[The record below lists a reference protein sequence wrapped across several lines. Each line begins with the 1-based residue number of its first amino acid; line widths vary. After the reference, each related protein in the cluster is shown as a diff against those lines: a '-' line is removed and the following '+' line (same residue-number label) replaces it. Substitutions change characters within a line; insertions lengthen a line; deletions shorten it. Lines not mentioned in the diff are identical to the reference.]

1 MANRIAGITIEI
13 GGDTSK
19 LQSSLKGV
27 DSQLRTTKNNLR
39 DINKLLKL
47 DPGNTEL
54 LTQKQKNL
62 TQAIGDTKDRLKKLQ
77 DAQSAA
83 LSPEEYDNLQR
94 EIIATKQDLK
104 DLEDQYK
111 DFGSVSAQKLI
122 AVGDKISE
130 TGEKITTAGK
140 NVTKYFTTPVVGL
153 GVAAVAAFGEV
164 DEGMDIIIKKTGAT
178 GDALD
183 EMGGIMQE
191 IAAEIP
197 TDFKTAGEAVGEVNT
212 RFGSNGEELKRLSA
226 QYIKFAEINDTD
238 VVGSVDST
246 QRALTAFGKG
256 AESAGTYLDHLS
268 LVSQQ
273 TGVDV
278 TKLSEGAANNATA
291 FREMGLS
298 LYGATTFMGQL
309 EVSGANS
316 SAVMGG
322 LSKALKTATEK
333 GIPLDTALAK
343 LQETIKNG
351 TDETDGL
358 TEAYKLFGKSGAQVY
373 QAVRNGTID
382 FTNLSNAADG
392 MSNTVTETFNATL
405 DPADQFKTALNSL
418 KELGAS
424 LAETVMPLL
433 ATAIG
438 KVRDIILSLK
448 EKWDGLDET
457 QKQNIL
463 RIAGVVAAV
472 GPLLLG
478 IGNLV
483 TKVGSAVTMV
493 GNLTKAFVTMS
504 PKARLIGAVVTAAA
518 ALIISHWD
526 EIKEFWETT
535 LKPAMEDLRNYIVD
549 NVVPKVKKA
558 WEDLKPKIEAVFNA
572 IKNLWLTVLKP
583 ALTAMWT
590 WITQTLLPAIKKGWD
605 NLKPAIEAVFKGIQT
620 LWNTI
625 LKPVFNAIKKL
636 VVDTVVPKVTKAWD
650 TVSTAFEKTFNA
662 ISTWWSAH
670 GENIMRIISNAID
683 TYVGMISGYFSGLI
697 EFINGV
703 FSGDWSRAWN
713 GIKSAFG
720 SIFSGLWTLLKNPIN
735 GVINGLNVMIG
746 KVESA
751 INGIVNAF
759 NKKLSIHLDPIK
771 VFGKQVFAGLD
782 WSPNLKGVNFGRL
795 KTLYAGGVLNEGER
809 AVVGEFAPEYLT
821 VRNGQAVVTPM
832 QGAARFGSNTTNNV
846 TLNVYA
852 QPGQSARDIAREA
865 IDIMTRE
872 TRQRSAAYA

>member
-13 GGDTSK
+13 GGDTTK
-19 LQSSLKGV
+19 LQSALKGV
-27 DSQLRTTKNNLR
+27 DSQLRTTQNALR
-39 DINKLLKL
+39 DVNKLLKL

-62 TQAIGDTKDRLKKLQ
+62 QKAINTTKDRLKTLKDVQ
-77 DAQSAA
+77 TDA
-83 LSPEEYDNLQR
+83 LSPEEYDALQR
-94 EIIATKQDLK
+94 EIIDTQQKLK
-104 DLEDQYK
+104 DLEDEYK
-111 DFGSVSAQKLI
+111 NFGSVASQKLL
-122 AVGDKISE
+122 AVGSTINES
-130 TGEKITTAGK
+130 GRKITSAGK
-140 NVTKYFTTPVVGL
+140 TVTKYFTAPIIGL
-153 GVAAVAAFGEV
+153 GVAANAAFNEV
-164 DEGMDIIIKKTGAT
+164 DGGMDIIIKKTGAT

-183 EMGGIMQE
+183 EMGNIMQE

-197 TDFKTAGEAVGEVNT
+197 TDFQTAGEAVGEVNT

-256 AESAGTYLDHLS
+256 AQDAGTYLDHLS

-278 TKLSEGAANNATA
+278 SKLSEGAANNATV
-291 FREMGLS
+291 FKEMGLS

-322 LSKALKTATEK
+322 LSKALKKATEN
-333 GIPLDTALAK
+333 GVPLDEALAS
-343 LQETIKNG
+343 LQETILNG
-351 TDETDGL
+351 TDSTDGL
-358 TEAYKLFGKSGAQVY
+358 TEAYNLFGKSGAQVY
-373 QAVRNGTID
+373 EAVRNGTLD
-382 FTNLSNAADG
+382 FTALNNAADG

-405 DPADQFKTALNSL
+405 DPADQFKTAMNAL
-418 KELGAS
+418 KEVGAS

-433 ATAIG
+433 ATAME
-438 KVRDIILSLK
+438 KVREVILDLK
-448 EKWDGLDET
+448 SRWDGLDET
-457 QKQNIL
+457 QKQNIV
-463 RIAGVVAAV
+463 RIAGVVAAIGPMILGV
-472 GPLLLG
+472 GKM
-478 IGNLV
+478 V
-483 TKVGSAVTMV
+483 STVGSAVTGV
-493 GNLTKAFVTMS
+493 GNLTKAFAGMS
-504 PKARLIGAVVTAAA
+504 PKARIIGAVVAAAA
-518 ALIISHWD
+518 ALIITHWD
-526 EIKEFWETT
+526 EIKAFWEET
-535 LKPAMEDLRNYIVD
+535 LKPAMKDLWEFITET
-549 NVVPKVKKA
+549 VVPKVQKA
-558 WEDLKPKIEAVFNA
+558 WEDLKPKIEAVFNG
-572 IKNLWLTVLKP
+572 IKNLWN
-583 ALTAMWT
+583 TA
-590 WITQTLLPAIKKGWD
+590 
-605 NLKPAIEAVFKGIQT
+605 
-620 LWNTI
+620 
-625 LKPVFNAIKKL
+625 LKPVFNAIRSF
-636 VVDTVVPKVTKAWD
+636 VVDTVVPKVTEAWN
-650 TVSTAFEKTFNA
+650 TVSTAFQTAFNA
-662 ISTWWSAH
+662 ISTWWNAN
-670 GENIMRIISNAID
+670 GERVLNGVTD
-683 TYVGMISGYFSGLI
+683 TITAVVGTIEGVFNGLI
-697 EFINGV
+697 EFISGV

-720 SIFSGLWTLLKNPIN
+720 KIFSGLWTLLKKPIN
-735 GVINGLNVMIG
+735 GVIEGLNVMIS

-759 NKKLSIHLDPIK
+759 NKKLSIHLDPIS

-795 KTLYAGGVLNEGER
+795 KTLYAGGVLREGER

-832 QGAARFGSNTTNNV
+832 QGADRFGSNTTNNV

>member
-13 GGDTSK
+13 GGDTTK
-19 LQSSLKGV
+19 LQSALKGV
-27 DSQLRTTKNNLR
+27 DSQLRTTQSTLR
-39 DINKLLKL
+39 DVNKLLKL

-62 TQAIGDTKDRLKKLQ
+62 QKAINTTKDRLKTLKDVQ
-77 DAQSAA
+77 TDA
-83 LSPEEYDNLQR
+83 LSPEEYDALQR
-94 EIIATKQDLK
+94 EIIDTQQKLK
-104 DLEDQYK
+104 DLEEEYK
-111 DFGSVSAQKLI
+111 NFGSVSAQKLI
-122 AVGDKISE
+122 AVGGKISE
-130 TGEKITTAGK
+130 TGEKITSAGK
-140 NVTKYFTTPVVGL
+140 TVTKYFTTPIVGL

-164 DEGMDIIIKKTGAT
+164 DEGMDVIIKKTGAT

-278 TKLSEGAANNATA
+278 TKLSEGAANNATV
-291 FREMGLS
+291 FKEMGLS
-298 LYGATTFMGQL
+298 IYGATTFMGQL

-322 LSKALKTATEK
+322 LSKALKKATEN
-333 GIPLDTALAK
+333 GTPLDEALAS
-343 LQETIKNG
+343 LQKTILNG
-351 TDETDGL
+351 TDSTDGL
-358 TEAYKLFGKSGAQVY
+358 TEAYNLFGKSGAQVY
-373 QAVRNGTID
+373 EAVRNGTLD
-382 FTNLSNAADG
+382 FTALSNAADG

-405 DPADQFKTALNSL
+405 DPADQFKTAMNAL
-418 KELGAS
+418 KEVGAS

-433 ATAIG
+433 ASAME
-438 KVRDIILSLK
+438 KVREVILDLK
-448 EKWDGLDET
+448 ARWDGLDET
-457 QKQNIL
+457 QKQNIM

-472 GPLLLG
+472 GPLIVG
-478 IGNLV
+478 IGKVV
-483 TKVGSAVTMV
+483 TNVGSAVTTV
-493 GNLTKAFVTMS
+493 GNLTKAFAGMS
-504 PKARLIGAVVTAAA
+504 PKARIIGAVVAAAA
-518 ALIISHWD
+518 ALIIAHWD
-526 EIKEFWETT
+526 EIKAFWEDT
-535 LKPAMEDLRNYIVD
+535 LKPAMKDLWKFIAE
-549 NVVPKVKKA
+549 NVVPKVQKA
-558 WEDLKPKIEAVFNA
+558 WEDLKPKIQEVFNA
-572 IKNLWLTVLKP
+572 IKNLWNTV
-583 ALTAMWT
+583 
-590 WITQTLLPAIKKGWD
+590 
-605 NLKPAIEAVFKGIQT
+605 
-620 LWNTI
+620 
-625 LKPVFNAIKKL
+625 LKPVFNSIKTL
-636 VVDTVVPKVTKAWD
+636 VVDTVVPKVVDAWN
-650 TVSTAFEKTFNA
+650 TVSSAFEKAFNA
-662 ISTWWSAH
+662 ISTWWSEH
-670 GENIMRIISNAID
+670 GEAIMKMITGAID

-697 EFINGV
+697 EFITGV

-713 GIKSAFG
+713 GIKRAFG

-735 GVINGLNVMIG
+735 GVIKGLNVMIG

-751 INGIVNAF
+751 INGIIKGI
-759 NKKLSIHLDPIK
+759 NKHLKIEIPAVTI
-771 VFGKQVFAGLD
+771 FGKEWMPAYTFGPQ
-782 WSPNLKGVNFGRL
+782 LKTVNWGRL
-795 KTLYAGGVLNEGER
+795 KTLYSGGILREGER

-832 QGAARFGSNTTNNV
+832 QGAERFGSNTTNNV

-852 QPGQSARDIAREA
+852 QPGQSVRDIAREA